1 MVISAVKSG
10 PELVPR
16 SQKAEIQPI
25 YKEQICLPICLP
37 GPMQSRVIPIIFAG
51 LITALALSACQ
62 PASTQTASPAS
73 QIQTT
78 VPVNRPA
85 PEPKQAEANTD
96 IVGNIIS
103 QLETTDDL
111 AQDAPAPADEV
122 LTASAGQANR
132 INTDRDKRA
141 ALAQQALNAALSLLK
156 HKEPEAPTAPQP
168 FKIKEKTDGQL
179 RIGLMLPFTGDY
191 AALGR
196 DIASGAEL
204 ALFQLADPNA
214 TLVYFDTAGGS
225 RAAEAARAAIEA
237 QIDIVIGPLFTRS
250 AMQARTIFAASGIPA
265 ISLSNNIQAATPGQW
280 VLGYL
285 PEQQIDHLLGHAIA
299 QNRNKIAIL
308 ASEDTFGQRLLS
320 HTQNRLGSFGLTP
333 AEVTTLPQA
342 VLAEEDSLSQA
353 VQRFTRYQKSDSD
366 NTELPEPAYDA
377 LILAGNPEFILRV
390 APLLSYYDMDPSR
403 VMFLGTDLWARPELL
418 AEPSLQGAFITQ
430 ALLPTS
436 TDFENRYQSLFDKP
450 TSHLVKLGFDAF
462 ALVAIT
468 HQGAQS
474 DTDNQAIENQ
484 TIDWRASLIRTEG
497 FEGLSGRFNLL
508 PDGQN
513 QRFYE
518 IRTLLD
524 NKLVAF

>member
-1 MVISAVKSG
+1 MLKSG
-10 PELVPR
+10 LRSGGPENHPLYEGQLSLPEHQQPSSMPLV
-16 SQKAEIQPI
+16 
-25 YKEQICLPICLP
+25 
-37 GPMQSRVIPIIFAG
+37 FAS
-51 LITALALSACQ
+51 LMTALMLAACQ
-62 PASTQTASPAS
+62 PASTQTARNTS
-73 QIQTT
+73 QIQTAPA
-78 VPVNRPA
+78 PVNTPA
-85 PEPKQAEANTD
+85 PAPAVAETNTD

-103 QLETTDDL
+103 QLQVTDDK
-111 AQDAPAPADEV
+111 AENIPAPADEV
-122 LTASAGQANR
+122 LTASAGQASR
-132 INTDRDKRA
+132 INTDSEKRA
-141 ALAQQALNAALSLLK
+141 VLAQQALNAALSLLK
-156 HKEPEAPTAPQP
+156 NKEPEVPVAPQP
-168 FKIKEKTDGQL
+168 FKIEAKTDDQL

-250 AMQARTIFAASGIPA
+250 AMQVRTIFAASAIPA

-320 HTQNRLGSFGLTP
+320 HTQNRLGSFGLSP

-342 VLAEEDSLSQA
+342 VLAEEESLSQA
-353 VQRFTRYQKSDSD
+353 VQRFTRYQKPEAD
-366 NTELPEPAYDA
+366 NTDLPEPAYDA
-377 LILAGNPEFILRV
+377 LILAGNSEFILRV

-430 ALLPTS
+430 ALLPVN
-436 TDFENRYQSLFDKP
+436 TDFENRYQGLFEKP

-474 DTDNQAIENQ
+474 EAKNQP
-484 TIDWRASLIRTEG
+484 IDWRASLIRNEG

-518 IRTLLD
+518 IRTVL
-524 NKLVAF
+524 NNQLVPF

>member
-1 MVISAVKSG
+1 MQRFTKG
-10 PELVPR
+10 
-16 SQKAEIQPI
+16 
-25 YKEQICLPICLP
+25 QICLPICLS
-37 GPMQSRVIPIIFAG
+37 GHQQSRFIPIIFAG
-51 LITALALSACQ
+51 LITALTLTACQ
-62 PASTQTASPAS
+62 PASTQTARNTSQTETPAS
-73 QIQTT
+73 
-78 VPVNRPA
+78 PVYNPA
-85 PEPKQAEANTD
+85 PQPKPAEASTD
-96 IVGNIIS
+96 IVGSIIS
-103 QLETTDDL
+103 QLETTQDL

-141 ALAQQALNAALSLLK
+141 ALAQEALNAALSLLK
-156 HKEPEAPTAPQP
+156 DKEPEAPSAPQP
-168 FKIKEKTDGQL
+168 FKIKEKTEGQL

-320 HTQNRLGSFGLTP
+320 HTQNRLGSFELTP

-353 VQRFTRYQKSDSD
+353 VQRFARYQKSDSD
-366 NTELPEPAYDA
+366 NTDLPEPAYDA

-430 ALLPTS
+430 ALLPAS

-474 DTDNQAIENQ
+474 DTDNQAI
-484 TIDWRASLIRTEG
+484 DWRASLIRNEG

-518 IRTLLD
+518 IRTLL
-524 NKLVAF
+524 NNQLTSF